1 MGGKSS
7 GSSTYIPTLSKAQD
21 AAINAQTGFLTGF
34 DPLTGQRVGNG
45 MGVIPAYQEAIRGA
59 VDMYNNNAAGVQAAG
74 QNLGTMAQQAQET
87 LGGTGE
93 SALRSGI
100 SGLQS
105 LFDPNYE
112 ANQIRTA
119 MAPAQEQYQNN
130 MIQQRMQFGGTGNLG
145 SARQALAGRNAARQN
160 SAQMAGIAAQIQK
173 DTAAQRMAAAN
184 SLAQLGQG
192 GIGQALGA
200 AGQQVM
206 ASMTPQDY
214 YNKYVSV
221 LYGTPAQSY
230 NANFAGT
237 QGGTTNST
245 KYDLSTKNLFG

>member
-1 MGGKSS
+1 
-7 GSSTYIPTLSKAQD
+7 
-21 AAINAQTGFLTGF
+21 
-34 DPLTGQRVGNG
+34 
-45 MGVIPAYQEAIRGA
+45 
-59 VDMYNNNAAGVQAAG
+59 MYNNNAGGVLAAG

-112 ANQIRTA
+112 ANQIRAA
-119 MAPAQEQYQNN
+119 MTPAQMQYQQNVAN
-130 MIQQRMQFGGTGNLG
+130 RNAQFGGTGNLG
-145 SARQALAGRNAARQN
+145 SARQALADRQLAGQN
-160 SAQMAGIAAQIQK
+160 QAQMMGLAAQIQK
-173 DTAAQRMAAAN
+173 DTAGQRMAAAN

-200 AGQQVM
+200 AGQQIT
-206 ASMTPQDY
+206 AAMTPQQL
-214 YNKYVSV
+214 YNQYASI

-245 KYDLSTKNLFG
+245 KYELSTKNLFG